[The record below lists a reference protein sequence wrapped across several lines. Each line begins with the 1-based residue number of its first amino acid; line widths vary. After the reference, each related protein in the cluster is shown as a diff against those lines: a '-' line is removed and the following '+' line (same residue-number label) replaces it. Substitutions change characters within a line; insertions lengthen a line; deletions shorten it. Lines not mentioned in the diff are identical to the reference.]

1 MARERRRGDRTNDA
15 ETGIDRRE
23 QTGEAG
29 GVPLQLDRWLPY
41 RLFRV
46 SVRVANLL
54 EDYYGPRFGLS
65 RPAWRVLSVIGH
77 TPGLS
82 AGQIAR
88 AAGLDAFSVS
98 RAITQLRD
106 LGFAERGAARR
117 DRRFAAVTLTDAG
130 REAFLELSALAD
142 RIEKTLLTAIP
153 ADQRAMFDAIL
164 TALDDVSAALEA
176 RGCQSLTDTDGSRD
190 KS

>member
-1 MARERRRGDRTNDA
+1 MAGKGKQRERMAGANT
-15 ETGIDRRE
+15 DRRAR
-23 QTGEAG
+23 TGAAG
-29 GVPLQLDRWLPY
+29 GAPLQLDRWLPY

-98 RAITQLRD
+98 RAIAQLRD
-106 LGFAERGAARR
+106 LGLAERNAARR

-130 REAFLELSALAD
+130 RSAFLELSALAD
-142 RIEKTLLTAIP
+142 RIETALLTAIP
-153 ADQRAMFDAIL
+153 ADQRAMFDAVL
-164 TALDDVSAALEA
+164 TALDDASAALEA
-176 RGCQSLTDTDGSRD
+176 RGCQALTDTDEGEGGEAS
-190 KS
+190 